1 MLNPVGREQIG
12 IGGFVVAV
20 FEIPE
25 TRHSSRWGSSGGKWY
40 DVIEPRITIPYFV
53 ASAGKYNI
61 IITSE
66 EGIELNN
73 FLVEATEGFNYFEYN
88 VQLTE
93 KGKSAFLKAHKDTE
107 IKKAKNDVLIKLL
120 LAFSGGF
127 LLSIAFIH
135 FIPELYEHTSINIGL
150 QQ

>member
-1 MLNPVGREQIG
+1 M
-12 IGGFVVAV
+12 
-20 FEIPE
+20 
-25 TRHSSRWGSSGGKWY
+25 
-40 DVIEPRITIPYFV
+40 

-107 IKKAKNDVLIKLL
+107 IKKAKNDLFYLVKGTYLVKVSNGKISSEEKLI
-120 LAFSGGF
+120 
-127 LLSIAFIH
+127 
-135 FIPELYEHTSINIGL
+135 IN
-150 QQ
+150 